1 MTPCILWNESP
12 ASMTQTA
19 ADILKVLIGFN
30 TVSDQSNLPLIEW
43 VEEYLKGHGVASRRI
58 YDETGEK
65 ANLIATI
72 GPADVPG
79 IVLSGHVD
87 VVPVEG
93 QPWTTD
99 PFEATV
105 IDGRMYGRG
114 SSDMKGFDACVLAAV
129 PKMVAANLNTP
140 LHICLSYDEEV
151 GCIGVRSAITEM
163 AGWPVRPR
171 ACIVGEP
178 TGMQVV
184 TGHKS
189 KHSVRVTVRGKAGH
203 SSLAPDFVNAVEY
216 AARLIVH
223 ISDKGRELAAT
234 GATDPLFDC
243 IHSTAHVGPING
255 GKQLN
260 IVPEHASFEFEF
272 RTIAEDDAAAL
283 IRAVIDHAKAEII
296 PAMQAVNPDTGIDFD
311 MMTDVDGLQTPEDAE
326 IVTLA
331 KSLAKRNDH
340 AKVAYGTEGGLF
352 QSMAGI
358 PTVVIGPGSIDR
370 AHQADEYITLDELA
384 AGSAFIERL
393 IERCSA

>member
-1 MTPCILWNESP
+1 
-12 ASMTQTA
+12 MTQSA
-19 ADILKVLIGFN
+19 ADILKTLISFD
-30 TVSDQSNLPLIEW
+30 TVSHKSNLPLIAW
-43 VEEYLKGHGVASRRI
+43 VEDYLKEHGIASQRI

-79 IVLSGHVD
+79 IILSGHVD

-93 QPWTTD
+93 QPWSTD
-99 PFEATV
+99 PFEATI
-105 IDGRMYGRG
+105 IDDKMYGRG

-129 PKMVAANLNTP
+129 PQMIAADLKTP
-140 LHICLSYDEEV
+140 LHICFSYDEEV
-151 GCIGVRSAITEM
+151 GCIGVRSAITEF
-163 AGWPVRPR
+163 AGWPVRPK

-216 AARLIVH
+216 AARLTVY
-223 ISDKGRELAAT
+223 ISDMGRELAAK
-234 GATDPLFDC
+234 GKTDPLYDC
-243 IHSTAHVGPING
+243 IHSTAHVGLMNG
-255 GKQLN
+255 GTQLN
-260 IVPEHASFEFEF
+260 IVPEHASFDFEF
-272 RTIAEDDAAAL
+272 RTIAEDDPTAL
-283 IRAVIDHAKAEII
+283 VQQVMDYAQAELV
-296 PAMQAVNPDTGIDFD
+296 PAMQAVNPDTGIDFEPL
-311 MMTDVDGLQTPEDAE
+311 TEVDGLQISEDAE
-326 IVTLA
+326 VVTLA

-352 QSMAGI
+352 QTMADI

-370 AHQADEYITLDELA
+370 AHKADEYITLDELS

-393 IERCSA
+393 IERCTV

>member
-1 MTPCILWNESP
+1 
-12 ASMTQTA
+12 MTQSA
-19 ADILKVLIGFN
+19 ADILKVLVGFN

-43 VEEYLKGHGVASRRI
+43 VEGYLSEHGVSSRRI

-72 GPADVPG
+72 GPQDVPG

-93 QPWTTD
+93 QPWSTD

-105 IDGRMYGRG
+105 IDGKMYGRG
-114 SSDMKGFDACVLAAV
+114 TSDMKGFDACVLAAV
-129 PKMVAANLNTP
+129 PQMVAADLKMP

-151 GCIGVRSAITEM
+151 GCIGVRSAITDI
-163 AGWPVRPR
+163 ATWPVRPR

-178 TGMQVV
+178 TSMEVV

-216 AARLIVH
+216 AARLVVH
-223 ISDKGRELAAT
+223 ISDKGRALAAE
-234 GATDPLFDC
+234 GARDPLYDC
-243 IHSTAHVGPING
+243 THSTAHVGLING
-255 GKQLN
+255 GTQLN
-260 IVPEHASFEFEF
+260 IVPEHASFDFEF
-272 RTIAEDDAAAL
+272 RTIAEDDPAAL
-283 IRAVIDHAKAEII
+283 VQEVIAYAEANLL
-296 PAMQAVNPDTGIDFD
+296 PQMQAVNPDTGIDFEHL
-311 MMTDVDGLQTPEDAE
+311 TDVDGLYTPEDAE
-326 IVTLA
+326 IVTLV

-340 AKVAYGTEGGLF
+340 SKVAYGTEGGLF
-352 QSMAGI
+352 QSMADI

-370 AHQADEYITLDELA
+370 AHKADEYITMDELA
-384 AGSAFIERL
+384 AGSAFIDRL
-393 IERCSA
+393 IQRCST